1 MQLDTLELQNF
12 RQFYG
17 EQTIEFS
24 QHSENNVTVIHGS
37 NGSGKTTILNA
48 FMWLFYDEVKLPR
61 PDQIPSERALAETER
76 GNTVDVSVRL
86 EFDHEGRSYTAVRSA
101 KFERTS
107 SQNLSNESQEMD
119 LHLEYINEAGNRK
132 VLGGPGDSL
141 RQIMPERLREIF
153 FFDGETIDELSEIG
167 GQDKI
172 QTAIQNIMGLT
183 ILERAERHLDTV
195 RRRFEKE
202 VSKYG
207 SDELSDLYDR
217 RSQLEAE
224 LETTE
229 KQLTETRD
237 SKHQTEEELDDV
249 KQRLRD
255 LDQSRDLQKERD
267 EIEDNVE
274 GLENDIEEIEDD
286 IADRISDSGYLPFAT
301 PAVEKT
307 AHMLKE
313 KREQGEIPTEI
324 KTQFV
329 DDLLD
334 LRECICGRELTPG
347 TTPHDNVRQWRAKA
361 GSSELEEVAMN
372 IAGRLTEIGE
382 GEEKL
387 YDDIENLLER
397 RSDKEDEK
405 QQKLER
411 ISEISSRLED
421 VDTEDI
427 SRLETRRQELQEQ
440 VSDYDQQIGSIQTQ
454 IEDLEAKIDEL
465 GEEIAKAEEE
475 NEKADR
481 ARRRA
486 QMAEYL
492 GERVVEL
499 IGRYKDEVRKSVNDR
514 VNDTFKD
521 IIAKDYY
528 AEIGEDYS
536 LNILKN
542 VGSQKSVPVAK
553 STGERQVASL
563 SFIAS
568 LVSLARDQY
577 ESDRDKMFFT
587 GGIYPMIMDSPFGY
601 LDPEYQQRISAVL
614 PEMAPQVVVLVTQ
627 SQWSTEVAG
636 EMEAVAGEEYHLRYH
651 DPAEEP
657 GTDYEYTEIVPE
669 TGGGY

>member
-1 MQLDTLELQNF
+1 MQLDRLELRNF

-17 EQTIEFS
+17 EQRIDFS
-24 QHSENNVTVIHGS
+24 QDAEDNVTVIHGS

-48 FMWLFYDEVKLPR
+48 FLWLFYNDVTLPR
-61 PDQIPSERALAETER
+61 PDQIPSERALAEINP
-76 GNTVDVSVRL
+76 GQTVEVSVRL

-101 KFERTS
+101 EFERTS
-107 SQNLSNESQEMD
+107 GQSLSNEQRKTD
-119 LHLEYINEAGNRK
+119 IHLEYINDAGNRK
-132 VLGGPGDSL
+132 VRGGPEDAL

-183 ILERAERHLDTV
+183 ILERADRHLDTV
-195 RRRFEKE
+195 RGRFEDE

-207 SDELSDLYDR
+207 SEELSDLYDR

-224 LETTE
+224 LETAETE
-229 KQLTETRD
+229 LTETKE
-237 SKHQTEEELDDV
+237 SKQATEEELTDV

-255 LDQSRDLQKERD
+255 LDQSRELQKERD
-267 EIEDNVE
+267 ELTSDIGELED
-274 GLENDIEEIEDD
+274 DIAEIEDD
-286 IADRISDSGYLPFAT
+286 IAERISEAGYLPFAT
-301 PAVEKT
+301 PAVEET

-313 KREQGEIPTEI
+313 KRERGEIPTEI

-329 DDLLD
+329 DDLLE
-334 LRECICGRELTPG
+334 LGECICGRELNQG
-347 TTPHDNVRQWRAKA
+347 TAPRENVRQWRERA
-361 GSSELEEVAMN
+361 GSSELEEAAMN

-382 GEEKL
+382 GEEQL
-387 YDDIENLLER
+387 YADIEELLER
-397 RSDKEDEK
+397 RSEKEDTK
-405 QQKLER
+405 QQKEER

-421 VDTEDI
+421 VDTESI
-427 SRLETRRQELQEQ
+427 SQLEERRQELQTQ
-440 VSDYDQQIGSIQTQ
+440 VSDYDQQIGSIRTQ
-454 IEDLEAKIDEL
+454 IDDLEEDINDL
-465 GEEIAKAEEE
+465 SGEITEAEEE

-492 GERVVEL
+492 GEKVDDL
-499 IGRYKDEVRKSVNDR
+499 IDRYQDEVRKNVNDR
-514 VNDTFKD
+514 VNGIFKE

-528 AEIGEDYS
+528 AEIDEDYS
-536 LNILKN
+536 LKILKD
-542 VGSQKSVPVAK
+542 VGSQDSVPVAK

-568 LVSLARDQY
+568 LVSLARDRY
-577 ESDRDKMFFT
+577 VSDEDTTYFT

-601 LDPEYQQRISAVL
+601 LDPEYQQRISAML

-627 SQWSTEVAG
+627 SQWTSEVAG
-636 EMEAVAGEEYHLRYH
+636 EMDTVAGEEYHLRYH

-657 GTDYEYTEIVPE
+657 ATEYEYTEIIPE
-669 TGGGY
+669 NGGGD